1 MRGTLRALMA
11 AAMMGA
17 AGLRAAEPVTIPRF
31 PLPES
36 GIALHRLAQPR
47 TPFNK
52 IGRKF
57 ALLGFESGRLE
68 AWAWPLKLIS
78 GFEFSF
84 LFQGSSRPVAGGDL
98 VRYIDVNPAAT
109 TLTFTCQSFVIK
121 AHYIAAFDQ
130 AAGMIL
136 LEVESDE
143 PLKVICSF
151 HPVLQPMWPAAIGG
165 QYAYWN
171 EEMKAYLISEP
182 RRQNHAFVGSPA
194 AAGISYTPAHMLSDA
209 PNEFIIDI
217 PEPEQLSGRFLPI
230 YFAGGK
236 GSRDSVKALYDRI
249 SAAPEAL
256 YRDCEAHY
264 RRVLQ
269 SGVRIATP
277 VAELD
282 LAYDWAKIALD
293 RLMVENPDL
302 GRGLAAGWGA
312 SGSSGRPG
320 FGWFFGGDAYINA
333 LGLTAMSDH
342 AAVRDALLFTQKW
355 QRADGK
361 MAHELSQGAGYIDWF
376 GAYPYGY
383 IHGDT
388 TPFYLAASC
397 EYVRASGDLEYLR
410 ASWSSLKRAYAW
422 SLSVDQ
428 NGDGLMDNARAGLG
442 SVEYGAL
449 TNLATDIYTGSLAVH
464 MSAAMHKMAE
474 LLGDRKTAAAAAQH
488 HARARLS
495 FDEKFWDESAATYS
509 NAFNDQ
515 GERLP
520 DPSPWLS
527 TAALFDAGTPD
538 HTLAAV
544 QRLGEADMSTDW
556 GLRSI
561 SSKSRYYQPL
571 NYNYGAVWPF
581 LTGFA
586 ATAQFYCQLNQQ
598 GYNNLLANC
607 RHTFVHNLGAVN
619 ELFSGRHY
627 LWPEEAVSQQGFS
640 SLGIVLP
647 ALRGLFGVEGE
658 AAASQV
664 TMAPRFPADWSA
676 AELTGFAIGA
686 SRWSLHY
693 RREPG
698 RITARIG
705 SQNAADYWVHFA
717 PSLGP
722 GALVDSVRVDGQRAA
737 VTVESFSQAVR
748 PLVRLRPAGTAATV
762 EIFYRAGLELLP
774 TAPPRRLGDADSG
787 LKLIGM
793 QAAGSRIEVTV
804 EGRSGEHYVLKLAE
818 SARVRGVVGASLA
831 NDAITVAIP
840 ESSSGDYQRCRF
852 EVELAP

>member
-1 MRGTLRALMA
+1 MRGIIRVMVLA
-11 AAMMGA
+11 AIIGT
-17 AGLRAAEPVTIPRF
+17 AGLQAAEPATIPRF
-31 PLPES
+31 QLTDS
-36 GIALHRLAQPR
+36 GIELHRLAQPR

-78 GFEFSF
+78 DFEFSF
-84 LFQGSSRPVAGGDL
+84 LFQGSSRPVPGGDL
-98 VRYIDVNPAAT
+98 VRYIDVSPAAT

-121 AHYIAAFDQ
+121 AHYVAAFDQ

-136 LEVESDE
+136 LEVASDE

-151 HPVLQPMWPAAIGG
+151 HPVLQPMWPASIGG

-171 EEMKAYLISEP
+171 EEMQAYLISEP
-182 RRQNHAFVGSPA
+182 RRQNHAFIGSPA
-194 AAGISYTPAHMLSDA
+194 ATGISYTPAHMLSDA
-209 PNEFIIDI
+209 PNEFVIDI
-217 PEPEQLSGRFLPI
+217 QQPEKVAGRFLPI

-236 GSRDSVKALYDRI
+236 GSRDSIKAIYGRI
-249 SAAPEAL
+249 SSAPEAL
-256 YRDCEAHY
+256 YRDCAAHY
-264 RRVLQ
+264 HQVLQ
-269 SGVRIATP
+269 NGVQISTP
-277 VAELD
+277 VADLN
-282 LAYDWAKIALD
+282 LAYSWARIALD

-333 LGLTAMSDH
+333 LGMTAMSDH
-342 AAVRDALLFTQKW
+342 DAVHDALLFTQKW

-361 MAHELSQGAGYIDWF
+361 MAHELSQGAGYLDWF

-388 TPFYLAASC
+388 TPLYLTASW
-397 EYVRASGDLEYLR
+397 EYVRASGDLDYLR
-410 ASWSSLKRAYAW
+410 KSWGSLKRAYAW
-422 SLSVDQ
+422 ALSVDP

-449 TNLATDIYTGSLAVH
+449 TNLATDIYTGSLSVH
-464 MSAAMHKMAE
+464 MSAAMQKMAE
-474 LLGDRKTAAAAAQH
+474 LIGDRKTAAAAARH
-488 HARARLS
+488 HAQARRS
-495 FDEKFWDESAATYS
+495 FDEKFWDEAAATYS
-509 NAFNDQ
+509 NAFSEA

-527 TAALFDAGTPD
+527 TAALFCAGTPE

-544 QRLGEADMSTDW
+544 QRLGESDMSTDW

-647 ALRGLFGVEGE
+647 ALRGLYGVEGD
-658 AAASQV
+658 AAARLVSFE
-664 TMAPRFPADWSA
+664 PRFPADWPA
-676 AELTGFAIGA
+676 AGLTGFAVGT
-686 SRWSLHY
+686 SRWALHY
-693 RREPG
+693 QRQPG
-698 RITARIG
+698 IISAQISG
-705 SQNAADYWVHFA
+705 ENAAGYSIHFA
-717 PSLGP
+717 PALGP
-722 GALVDSVRVDGQRAA
+722 GALVDSVRVDGHRIAAA
-737 VTVESFSQAVR
+737 VDSFSQAIR
-748 PLVRLRPAGTAATV
+748 PLVRLHLDGTSAKV
-762 EIFYRAGLELLP
+762 EIYYRAGLELLP
-774 TAPPRRLGDADSG
+774 TAPQRRLGDPDTG
-787 LKLIGM
+787 LKLVRMDAVG
-793 QAAGSRIEVTV
+793 RYIEVTV
-804 EGRSGEHYVLKLAE
+804 EGRSGELYVLKMAE
-818 SARVRGVVGASLA
+818 PARVSSVRGASLSGA
-831 NDAITVAIP
+831 AITVAIP
-840 ESSSGDYQRCRF
+840 ENSGGEYGRCRF
-852 EVELAP
+852 VVELAP